1 MQTDLLEIE
10 AVLSNA
16 TAELSMPNP
25 NVEKA
30 RLGIEAARKKLLDLA
45 ENQWGRDTLLE
56 AKRKLVLVYLGLAE
70 HQFTDSDTEIFSIL
84 AKERALQAE
93 MERARRN
100 N

>member
-25 NVEKA
+25 SVEKA

-45 ENQWGRDTLLE
+45 ENQCGRDPLLE

-93 MERARRN
+93 IERARKN